1 MGTVRELERFKTILC
16 PEVYREIL
24 RILSRLDAAYGAD
37 RDVEKDDG
45 GFILV
50 VEKVCDLRQVEQM
63 SLKLDGSG
71 HEALD
76 VIQSESGLYLNAL
89 FLCHNE
95 FGINVI
101 LPRRMAPQGLVRQL
115 EKKKD

>member
-1 MGTVRELERFKTILC
+1 MERFKAILC

-45 GFILV
+45 GFVLI
-50 VEKVCDLRQVEQM
+50 VEKICDLCPVEQM
-63 SLKLDGSG
+63 GLKLDGVG

-76 VIQSESGLYLNAL
+76 VFQSEQGPYANIL
-89 FLCHNE
+89 FLCNNE

-101 LPRRMAPQGLVRQL
+101 LPVSMAPQGLARQL
-115 EKKKD
+115 EKKKIDD